1 MHLRKEFLEARHR
14 LAELEPA
21 WEMFID
27 KNNDE
32 EEARDQE
39 QRRRAAVTAQPSE
52 RRIRGPK
59 DARADS
65 AAEISH
71 LATPRGAD
79 NVLSGSASTLGMFSS
94 VSTGLE
100 SARELDPSSATV
112 DSDAAHVTELNR
124 GVQRGRVQET
134 HKESTGSSS
143 AHPLRREELIPDS
156 TRKTTLANLETKAL
170 KAFRNIFAHNKNAY
184 AKISDW
190 VSYIPVELHTQVRA
204 RIRSFV
210 DPKPDEK
217 RFTAAQ
223 VANWQGMDV
232 LTPTPRRSLMEICWK
247 TSS

>member
-1 MHLRKEFLEARHR
+1 MHLRKELLEARHR

-59 DARADS
+59 DAPADS

-100 SARELDPSSATV
+100 SASS
-112 DSDAAHVTELNR
+112 
-124 GVQRGRVQET
+124 
-134 HKESTGSSS
+134 
-143 AHPLRREELIPDS
+143 
-156 TRKTTLANLETKAL
+156 
-170 KAFRNIFAHNKNAY
+170 
-184 AKISDW
+184 
-190 VSYIPVELHTQVRA
+190 
-204 RIRSFV
+204 
-210 DPKPDEK
+210 
-217 RFTAAQ
+217 
-223 VANWQGMDV
+223 M

-247 TSS
+247 TSSWCPLNSSSHVTMKRWSTSCPRFIDNSCWFMRIAAMKKARRRFALWTAPLSGRLRVSASTS